1 MRFIRDLPIRRKLM
15 LITVIIS
22 GVALIV
28 ACAAFAAY
36 DYIAF
41 RRLMVRDLITSADVI
56 GGNCTAAISFG
67 DRDAAKEAL
76 SSLRADP
83 TVMVADI
90 DAPDEENFTVYC
102 RPGVVES
109 PLVDQI
115 EPGSFTFQSNSLI
128 VSRTIW
134 LSGKSI
140 GTIRIQTDLSRLHA
154 RIRSY
159 ATALL
164 LVLAAGL
171 GSSLIVIRWLQG
183 LISSPILSLTQTA
196 REIAEKRNYS
206 SRAVKT
212 SNDELGTLIDCFNE
226 MLQQI
231 QLRDVE
237 LASHRDHLEEEVAR
251 RTDELQSTN
260 LELTSARDKAE
271 EANRAKTSFLA
282 NMSHE
287 IRTPMNAI
295 LGYADLMLTPSQT
308 MSDRINCLQVVRRN
322 ARHLMDLINDIL
334 DISKIEAE
342 KMTVEKIACDVAH
355 ITVEVASMLR
365 PKALGKQLTLLVEFI
380 GLIPAVIKTD
390 PLRLKQVLMNLTGNA
405 IKFTEHGEVRLR
417 VSVEPFEGGSR
428 ARFDVCDTGI
438 GLKPHQIDKLFQPFV
453 QADESMT
460 RKYGGTGL
468 GLVISKRLAKYMG
481 GDLSVRSDPGQ
492 GSTFS
497 FWIDGG
503 SLEGIAMREGLCES
517 IFALDQA
524 LPAEEEITLSGRIL
538 LAEDGLD
545 NQQLLSMHLTM
556 AGGEVVIAENGRI
569 ALDSVRSQK
578 FDLVLMDMQMPELD
592 GYGAT
597 SELRRL
603 GYDLPIIALTAHA
616 MAGDRAKCI
625 NAGCTDYL
633 TKPIDKE
640 LLLRTVSNY
649 LRKVRMLSQPAP
661 LPEPAR
667 VTAPLE
673 LPAATPPSVPKSIP
687 APAMPQATIA
697 NQLKPNSKVMAAD
710 AMRRAVEGFVA
721 RLPGRVDEILDLSAT
736 RDLEKLRTLIHQLKG
751 SGSGY
756 GFPAI
761 THSAARTES
770 LIKSDAEFDA
780 VRGAVDDL
788 IALIRGTAG
797 YNPAMERQRIAD
809 KK

>member
-1 MRFIRDLPIRRKLM
+1 M
-15 LITVIIS
+15 LITMVIS
-22 GVALIV
+22 GVALVV

-36 DYIAF
+36 DYVSF
-41 RRLMVRDLITSADVI
+41 KKLMVKQLITSADVI
-56 GGNCTAAISFG
+56 GANSTAAITFG
-67 DRDAAKEAL
+67 DRDAAREAL
-76 SSLRADP
+76 FSLRADP

-90 DAPDEENFTVYC
+90 NAPDNQDFTVYC
-102 RPGVVES
+102 REGVVES

-115 EPGSFTFQSNSLI
+115 EPGSFAFQSDSLI

-134 LSGKSI
+134 LADKSI
-140 GTIRIQTDLSRLHA
+140 GRIRIQTDLSRLHE
-154 RIRSY
+154 RIRGY

-164 LVLAAGL
+164 LVLVAGL
-171 GSSLIVIRWLQG
+171 GSSLVVSRWLQG
-183 LISSPILSLTQTA
+183 LISSPILGLAQTA

-226 MLQQI
+226 MLKQI
-231 QLRDVE
+231 QFRDAE
-237 LASHRDHLEEEVAR
+237 LATHRDHLEEEVAR

-260 LELTSARDKAE
+260 TQLSAARDKAE

-308 MSDRINCLQVVRRN
+308 MSDRINSLQVVRRN

-355 ITVEVASMLR
+355 VTVEVASMLR
-365 PKALGKQLTLLVEFI
+365 PKALAKELMLVVEFV
-380 GLIPAVIKTD
+380 GPIPAQIKTD

-405 IKFTEHGEVRLR
+405 IKFTEHGEIRLI
-417 VSVEPFEGGSR
+417 VSVEQLAGSSR

-438 GLKPHQIDKLFQPFV
+438 GLKPQQVGKLFQPFV

-468 GLVISKRLAKYMG
+468 GLVISKRLATYMG
-481 GDLSVRSDPGQ
+481 GDLSVESEAGK
-492 GSTFS
+492 GSKFS

-503 SLEGIAMREGLCES
+503 PVDGIAMREGLCES
-517 IFALDQA
+517 LFAVDQS
-524 LPAEEEITLSGRIL
+524 LPAEEEIFISGRIL
-538 LAEDGLD
+538 LAEDGQD
-545 NQQLLSMHLTM
+545 NQQLLSLHLTT
-556 AGGEVVIAENGRI
+556 AGADVVIADNGRI
-569 ALDSVRSQK
+569 ALNLVQSQK

-603 GYDLPIIALTAHA
+603 GYELPIIALTAHA
-616 MAGDRAKCI
+616 MAGDRARCI

-633 TKPIDKE
+633 TKPIEKE
-640 LLLRTVSNY
+640 LLLRTVSSY
-649 LRKVRMLSQPAP
+649 LRKIREGTKPGSLPTPVPATSPALTIVPAP
-661 LPEPAR
+661 VLSEAMNPRKSKPISKD
-667 VTAPLE
+667 
-673 LPAATPPSVPKSIP
+673 AA
-687 APAMPQATIA
+687 
-697 NQLKPNSKVMAAD
+697 ND

-721 RLPGRVDEILDLSAT
+721 RLPGRVDELCRLSAA
-736 RDLEKLRTLIHQLKG
+736 RELGKLQTLIHQLKG
-751 SGSGY
+751 AGSGY

-761 THSAARTES
+761 TQTAAKTEAVV
-770 LIKSDAEFDA
+770 KSDAEFDA
-780 VRGAVDDL
+780 VQTAVDEL

-797 YNPAMERQRIAD
+797 YDLTKERVANHA
-809 KK
+809 

>member
-1 MRFIRDLPIRRKLM
+1 M
-15 LITVIIS
+15 IIS
-22 GVALIV
+22 GVALVV

-36 DYIAF
+36 DYIGF
-41 RRLMVRDLITSADVI
+41 RKLMVKELVTSADVI
-56 GGNCTAAISFG
+56 GANSTAAISFG
-67 DRDAAKEAL
+67 DRDAAREAL
-76 SSLRADP
+76 ASLHADP
-83 TVMVADI
+83 TVMNAVIDDANDQDFAAYARQGAAELPWMDGVKAGECEFHSDGVAV
-90 DAPDEENFTVYC
+90 A
-102 RPGVVES
+102 
-109 PLVDQI
+109 
-115 EPGSFTFQSNSLI
+115 
-128 VSRTIW
+128 RTIW
-134 LSGKSI
+134 FSGKSI
-140 GTIRIQTDLSRLHA
+140 GTIRIQTDLSRLHE

-159 ATALL
+159 ATALV

-171 GSSLIVIRWLQG
+171 AVSLVVISRLQG
-183 LISSPILSLTQTA
+183 LISLPILSLAQTA
-196 REIAEKRNYS
+196 REIAEKKNYS

-226 MLQQI
+226 MLTQI
-231 QLRDVE
+231 EVRDAE

-260 LELTSARDKAE
+260 LQLTTARDKAE

-308 MSDRINCLQVVRRN
+308 MSDRINSLQVVRRN

-342 KMTVEKIACDVAH
+342 KMTVEKIPCDIAH
-355 ITVEVASMLR
+355 IVVEVASMLR
-365 PKALGKQLTLLVEFI
+365 PKALAKQLMLVVEFV
-380 GLIPAVIKTD
+380 GPIPAQIKTD

-405 IKFTEHGEVRLR
+405 IKFTEHGEVRLK
-417 VSVEPFEGGSR
+417 VSAERFAGGSR
-428 ARFDVCDTGI
+428 ARFEVCDTGI

-468 GLVISKRLAKYMG
+468 GLVISKRLASYMG
-481 GDLSVRSDPGQ
+481 GDLSVQSEAGK

-503 SLEGIAMREGLCES
+503 PLDGVAMREGLCES
-517 IFALDQA
+517 VLAVDQSA
-524 LPAEEEITLSGRIL
+524 PAEEEILIAGRIL

-545 NQQLLSMHLTM
+545 NQQLLSLHLTT
-556 AGGEVVIAENGRI
+556 AGAEVVIAENGRI
-569 ALDSVRSQK
+569 ALDLVQRQK

-616 MAGDRAKCI
+616 MAGDRARCI

-633 TKPIDKE
+633 TKPIEKE
-640 LLLRTVSNY
+640 LLLRTVSSY
-649 LRKVRMLSQPAP
+649 LRKVRGVAQPAP
-661 LPEPAR
+661 LPTPIAASAPIP
-667 VTAPLE
+667 TA
-673 LPAATPPSVPKSIP
+673 VQ
-687 APAMPQATIA
+687 APVLSQATIPR
-697 NQLKPNSKVMAAD
+697 QSKPISKDAAAD

-721 RLPGRVDEILDLSAT
+721 RLPGRVDELINLSAA
-736 RDLEKLRTLIHQLKG
+736 RELDKLRTLIHQLKG
-751 SGSGY
+751 AGSGY

-761 THSAARTES
+761 TQTAAKTEAV
-770 LIKSDAEFDA
+770 IKSDPEFDA
-780 VRGAVDDL
+780 VRTAVDEL
-788 IALIRGTAG
+788 IALIRGTTG
-797 YNPAMERQRIAD
+797 YDPTRERQSIAE

>member
-1 MRFIRDLPIRRKLM
+1 MQFIRNLPIRRKLM
-15 LITVIIS
+15 LITMIIS

-36 DYIAF
+36 DYIGF
-41 RRLMVRDLITSADVI
+41 RKLLVKELITSADVI
-56 GGNCTAAISFG
+56 GANSTAAISFG
-67 DRDAAKEAL
+67 DRDAAKELL

-90 DAPDEENFTVYC
+90 DGPNNADFTAYC
-102 RPGVVES
+102 RQDIVES
-109 PLVDQI
+109 PVLDQI
-115 EPGSFTFQSNSLI
+115 EPDTFSFRPDSLI

-134 LSGKSI
+134 LAGKSI
-140 GTIRIQTDLSRLHA
+140 GTIRIQTDLSRLHQ

-159 ATALL
+159 ATAML

-171 GSSLIVIRWLQG
+171 AASLVVSSRLQG
-183 LISSPILSLTQTA
+183 LISLPILELTQIA
-196 REIAEKRNYS
+196 RQIAEKRNYA

-226 MLQQI
+226 MLKQI
-231 QLRDVE
+231 ELRDVE
-237 LASHRDHLEEEVAR
+237 LASHRDNLEAEVAR
-251 RTDELQSTN
+251 RTDELRSTN
-260 LELTSARDKAE
+260 TQLTTARDRAE
-271 EANRAKTSFLA
+271 EANRAKTAFLA

-308 MSDRINCLQVVRRN
+308 MSDRINSLQVVRRN

-342 KMTVEKIACDVAH
+342 KMTVEKIAADVAQ
-355 ITVEVASMLR
+355 ITLEVASMLR
-365 PKALGKQLTLLVEFI
+365 PKALAKNLMLVIEFD
-380 GLIPAVIKTD
+380 GPIPAEIKTD

-405 IKFTEHGEVRLR
+405 IKFTERGEVRLK
-417 VSVEPFEGGSR
+417 VSVEQSPGGSR
-428 ARFDVCDTGI
+428 ARFDICDSGI
-438 GLKPHQIDKLFQPFV
+438 GLNPRQIDKLFQPFV

-468 GLVISKRLAKYMG
+468 GLVISKRLATYLG
-481 GDLSVRSDPGQ
+481 GDLSVQSEFGK

-503 SLEGIAMREGLCES
+503 SLEGITMREGLCES
-517 IFALDQA
+517 L
-524 LPAEEEITLSGRIL
+524 LSVSNLTPAEEDITVEGRIL
-538 LAEDGLD
+538 LAEDGMD
-545 NQQLLSMHLTM
+545 NQQLLSLHLTT
-556 AGGEVVIAENGRI
+556 AGAQVVVAENGLI
-569 ALDSVRSQK
+569 ALNAVKSQK

-616 MAGDRAKCI
+616 MAGDRARCI

-640 LLLRTVSNY
+640 LLLRTVSSY
-649 LRKVRMLSQPAP
+649 LRKARLPSQQVSMPQPVAAPPPLPSAVPAP
-661 LPEPAR
+661 VSTQAANPGQSKPIAR
-667 VTAPLE
+667 
-673 LPAATPPSVPKSIP
+673 
-687 APAMPQATIA
+687 A
-697 NQLKPNSKVMAAD
+697 NAAD
-710 AMRRAVEGFVA
+710 AMRRAVEGFVG
-721 RLPGRVDEILDLSAT
+721 RLPGRVDELAALSAAHEL
-736 RDLEKLRTLIHQLKG
+736 DKLRTLVHQLKG
-751 SGSGY
+751 AGTGY

-761 THSAARTES
+761 TQTAARTEAVLKGDS
-770 LIKSDAEFDA
+770 QFDA
-780 VRGAVDDL
+780 VHTAVEEL
-788 IALIRGTAG
+788 IALIRGIAG
-797 YNPAMERQRIAD
+797 YDPTKERQSIPQ
-809 KK
+809 KQ